1 MLKTTLS
8 ELLPQFD
15 AIFVDQ
21 FGVLMDADGPYPEA
35 IETLK
40 EISLLEKSV
49 YILSNSGKRAA
60 QNKDRLKRL
69 GFDPKSFDG
78 IITSGELAYFSL
90 KKNPNDTPAGLLVYY
105 ISRDNDTSVLEGL
118 RYNIVEDSS
127 LANLIVIAGSMSE
140 TVCLSEYKKI
150 LSKAATRGV
159 PAICTNP
166 DLRML
171 SSKGITFGAGAIANA
186 YSDMGGRVTWFGK
199 PHIGIYEFAL
209 SKLSNIPRSRIL
221 CIGDSLEHDV
231 RGAKNFGCP
240 VALVR
245 SGLSK
250 NLDIESIVQRS
261 VSTDV
266 PDYLIDN
273 FLVK

>member
-1 MLKTTLS
+1 MLKTALT

-15 AIFVDQ
+15 AILVDQ
-21 FGVLMDADGPYPEA
+21 FGVLIDANGPYPEA

-40 EISLLEKSV
+40 KISLLEKSV

-60 QNKDRLKRL
+60 QNKDRLTRL

-78 IITSGELAYFSL
+78 VITSGELAYCSL
-90 KKNPNDTPAGLLVYY
+90 KKNSDVTLSDLLVYY

-118 RYNIVEDSS
+118 SYNVVEDPS

-150 LSKAATRGV
+150 LSKAATRGI

-171 SSKGITFGAGAIANA
+171 SSTGITFGAGAIAKA
-186 YSDMGGRVTWFGK
+186 YCDMGGKVTWFGK
-199 PHIGIYEFAL
+199 PHTGIYEFAL

-245 SGLSK
+245 TGLSN
-250 NLDIESIVQRS
+250 NLTIESIVKGS
-261 VSTDV
+261 DSADV

-273 FLVK
+273 FVVK